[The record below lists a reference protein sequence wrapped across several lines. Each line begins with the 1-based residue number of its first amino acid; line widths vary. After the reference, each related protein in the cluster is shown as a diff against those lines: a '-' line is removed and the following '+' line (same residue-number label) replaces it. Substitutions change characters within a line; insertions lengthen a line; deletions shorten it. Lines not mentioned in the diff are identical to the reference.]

1 MIPFML
7 VQRVKNII
15 STKNMTASRFADHI
29 GVPRSTIS
37 HILSGRNNPSLE
49 LVQKI
54 LDHFPELR
62 TEWLVRGKGPM
73 TMGSQS
79 LFPDEED
86 VLEEPGFNPG
96 NDVLPE
102 SEIRKSIKESSGKP
116 GNEKPGSDADSSR
129 DSGSHG
135 TTGGGNISENRP
147 AQAVQQAQA
156 ISGGTAINRVLVFY
170 KDGTFETYSP
180 R

>member
-54 LDHFPELR
+54 LDHFPEVR
-62 TEWLVRGKGPM
+62 TEWLIRGKGPM

-79 LFPDEED
+79 LFPDEEE
-86 VLEEPGFNPG
+86 VLEKPGHNPENAG
-96 NDVLPE
+96 LPE
-102 SEIRKSIKESSGKP
+102 TEMHNAIKESPGKP
-116 GNEKPGSDADSSR
+116 GNDDAASGDSENPEKTQGD
-129 DSGSHG
+129 
-135 TTGGGNISENRP
+135 NLSENRP
-147 AQAVQQAQA
+147 QKAVQQAHSLSEGPG
-156 ISGGTAINRVLVFY
+156 IDRVLVFY
-170 KDGTFETYSP
+170 QDGTFDTYSP